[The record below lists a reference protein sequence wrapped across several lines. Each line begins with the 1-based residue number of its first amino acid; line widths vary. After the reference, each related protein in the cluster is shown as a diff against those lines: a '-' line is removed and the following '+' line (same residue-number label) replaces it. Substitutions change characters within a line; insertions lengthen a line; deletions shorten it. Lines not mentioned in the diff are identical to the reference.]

1 MDRSFDGF
9 LKERKEDSMTD
20 IILYIGIIV
29 VSGIIGSR
37 IRGYRDRLGWTGKIQ
52 TLAIVLLVVLMG
64 ARMGSNEEIIDNL
77 GTIGLAAFVMT
88 AAMMIGSLICL
99 FFARKALGF
108 TRDAQIAVLHCE
120 ELEEEAMEEE
130 AAAEKQGINK
140 MTLIILCS
148 VIVGMALGY
157 LVARPV
163 FGENIEVFD
172 GAASLGIKIG
182 LCILMVFVGL
192 DLGLEGTVLSM
203 MKEAGLRILVFPLA
217 CIVGTLLGAALCGLL
232 FKLSLPESLAIGA
245 GFGWYSLAPGII
257 MEAGYLT
264 ASAISFLHN
273 VMREIFSILLLPLIA
288 EKVGYIEA
296 ACIPGAPAMDVCL
309 PIVNRATQGKAVT
322 YGFVTGVT
330 MSFLVPIMVPI
341 MISL

>member
-1 MDRSFDGF
+1 MS
-9 LKERKEDSMTD
+9 D

-29 VSGIIGSR
+29 VSGIVGSR
-37 IRGYRDRLGWTGKIQ
+37 VRAYRDKLGWTSTIQ
-52 TLAIVLLVVLMG
+52 TMAIVLLVLLMG
-64 ARMGSNEEIIDNL
+64 ARMGANEEIIANL
-77 GTIGLAAFVMT
+77 GTIGLASFVMT
-88 AAMMIGSLICL
+88 IAMMLGSLIFL
-99 FFARKALGF
+99 FLARKALGF
-108 TRDAQIAVLHCE
+108 TKDAQIAALHSE
-120 ELEEEAMEEE
+120 EFAETAMEEE
-130 AAAEKQGINK
+130 TEAEKGGMNK

-148 VIVGMALGY
+148 VILGMALGY
-157 LVARPV
+157 LVARPL
-163 FGENIEVFD
+163 FGENIAVFD
-172 GAASLGIKIG
+172 SAASLGIKIG

-217 CIVGTLLGAALCGLL
+217 CTVGTLIGAALCGLL

-273 VMREIFSILLLPLIA
+273 VMREVFSILLLPLIA
-288 EKVGYIEA
+288 AKVGCIEA
-296 ACIPGAPAMDVCL
+296 ACVPGAPAMDVCL
-309 PIVNRATQGKAVT
+309 PIINRATQGRGVT

-341 MISL
+341 MINL

>member
-1 MDRSFDGF
+1 MS
-9 LKERKEDSMTD
+9 D

-29 VSGIIGSR
+29 VSGIVGSR
-37 IRGYRDRLGWTGKIQ
+37 VRAYRDKLGWTSTIQ
-52 TLAIVLLVVLMG
+52 TMAIVLLVLLMG
-64 ARMGSNEEIIDNL
+64 ARMGANEEIIANL
-77 GTIGLAAFVMT
+77 GTIGLASFVMT
-88 AAMMIGSLICL
+88 IAMMLGSLIFL
-99 FFARKALGF
+99 FLARKVLGF
-108 TRDAQIAVLHCE
+108 TKNAQIAALHSE
-120 ELEEEAMEEE
+120 ELAETAMEEE
-130 AAAEKQGINK
+130 TEAEKGGMNK

-148 VIVGMALGY
+148 VILGMALGY
-157 LVARPV
+157 LVARPL
-163 FGENIEVFD
+163 FGENIAAFD
-172 GAASLGIKIG
+172 SAASLGIKIG

-217 CIVGTLLGAALCGLL
+217 CIVGTLIGAALCGLL

-273 VMREIFSILLLPLIA
+273 VMREVFSILLLPLIA
-288 EKVGYIEA
+288 AKVGCIEA
-296 ACIPGAPAMDVCL
+296 ACVPGAPAMDVCL
-309 PIVNRATQGKAVT
+309 PIINRATQGRGVT

-341 MISL
+341 MINL

>member
-1 MDRSFDGF
+1 MS
-9 LKERKEDSMTD
+9 D

-29 VSGIIGSR
+29 VSGIVGSR
-37 IRGYRDRLGWTGKIQ
+37 VRAYRDKLGWTSTIQ
-52 TLAIVLLVVLMG
+52 TMAIVLLVLLMG
-64 ARMGSNEEIIDNL
+64 ARMGANEEIIANL
-77 GTIGLAAFVMT
+77 GTIGLASFVMT
-88 AAMMIGSLICL
+88 IAMMLGSLIFL
-99 FFARKALGF
+99 FLARKALGF
-108 TRDAQIAVLHCE
+108 TKDAQIAALHSE
-120 ELEEEAMEEE
+120 ELAETAMEEE
-130 AAAEKQGINK
+130 TEAVKGGMNK

-148 VIVGMALGY
+148 VILGMALGY
-157 LVARPV
+157 LVARPL
-163 FGENIEVFD
+163 FGENIAVFD
-172 GAASLGIKIG
+172 SAASLGIKIG

-217 CIVGTLLGAALCGLL
+217 CIVGTLIGAALCGLL

-273 VMREIFSILLLPLIA
+273 VMREVFSILLLPLIA
-288 EKVGYIEA
+288 AKVGCIEA
-296 ACIPGAPAMDVCL
+296 ACVPGAPAMDVCL
-309 PIVNRATQGKAVT
+309 PIINRATQGRGVT

-341 MISL
+341 MINL

>member
-1 MDRSFDGF
+1 M
-9 LKERKEDSMTD
+9 
-20 IILYIGIIV
+20 
-29 VSGIIGSR
+29 
-37 IRGYRDRLGWTGKIQ
+37 
-52 TLAIVLLVVLMG
+52 AIVLLVLLMG
-64 ARMGSNEEIIDNL
+64 ARMGANEEIIANL
-77 GTIGLAAFVMT
+77 GTIGLASFVMT
-88 AAMMIGSLICL
+88 IAMMLGSLIFL
-99 FFARKALGF
+99 FLARKALGF
-108 TRDAQIAVLHCE
+108 TKDAQIAALHSE
-120 ELEEEAMEEE
+120 ELAETAMEEE
-130 AAAEKQGINK
+130 TEAEKGGMNK

-148 VIVGMALGY
+148 VILGMALGY
-157 LVARPV
+157 LVARPL
-163 FGENIEVFD
+163 FGENIAVFD
-172 GAASLGIKIG
+172 SAASLGIKIG

-217 CIVGTLLGAALCGLL
+217 CIVGTLIGAALCGLL

-273 VMREIFSILLLPLIA
+273 VMREVFSILLLPLIA
-288 EKVGYIEA
+288 AKVGCIEA
-296 ACIPGAPAMDVCL
+296 ACVPGAPAMDVCL
-309 PIVNRATQGKAVT
+309 PIINRATQGRGVT

-341 MISL
+341 MINL

>member
-1 MDRSFDGF
+1 
-9 LKERKEDSMTD
+9 MTD

-29 VSGIIGSR
+29 ISGIIGSK
-37 IRGYRDRLGWTGKIQ
+37 IRAHRDKLGWTGRIQ

-108 TRDAQIAVLHCE
+108 TKDAQIAALHCE
-120 ELEEEAMEEE
+120 ELAEAAMEEE
-130 AAAEKQGINK
+130 AEAEKQGINK
-140 MTLIILCS
+140 MTLIILFS
-148 VIVGMALGY
+148 VIAGMALGY

-172 GAASLGIKIG
+172 NAASLGIKIG

-288 EKVGYIEA
+288 EKIGYIEA
-296 ACIPGAPAMDVCL
+296 ACTPGAPAMDVCL

-330 MSFLVPIMVPI
+330 MSFLVPIMVPLF
-341 MISL
+341 ISL

>member
-1 MDRSFDGF
+1 MS
-9 LKERKEDSMTD
+9 D

-29 VSGIIGSR
+29 VSGIVGSR
-37 IRGYRDRLGWTGKIQ
+37 VRAYRDKLGWTSTIQ
-52 TLAIVLLVVLMG
+52 TMAIVLLVLLMG
-64 ARMGSNEEIIDNL
+64 ARMGANEEIIANL
-77 GTIGLAAFVMT
+77 GTIGLASFVMT
-88 AAMMIGSLICL
+88 IAMMLGSLIFL
-99 FFARKALGF
+99 FLARKALGF
-108 TRDAQIAVLHCE
+108 TKNAQIAALHSE
-120 ELEEEAMEEE
+120 ELAETAMEEE
-130 AAAEKQGINK
+130 TEAEKGGMNK

-148 VIVGMALGY
+148 VILGMALGY
-157 LVARPV
+157 LVARPL
-163 FGENIEVFD
+163 FGENIAVFD
-172 GAASLGIKIG
+172 SAASLGIKIG

-217 CIVGTLLGAALCGLL
+217 CIVGTLIGAALCGLL

-273 VMREIFSILLLPLIA
+273 VMREVFSILLLPLIA
-288 EKVGYIEA
+288 AKVGCIEA
-296 ACIPGAPAMDVCL
+296 ACVPGAPAMDVCL
-309 PIVNRATQGKAVT
+309 PIINRATQGRGVT

-341 MISL
+341 MINL

>member
-1 MDRSFDGF
+1 MS
-9 LKERKEDSMTD
+9 D

-29 VSGIIGSR
+29 VSGIVGSR
-37 IRGYRDRLGWTGKIQ
+37 VRAYRDKLGWTSTIQ
-52 TLAIVLLVVLMG
+52 TMAIVLLVLLMG
-64 ARMGSNEEIIDNL
+64 ARMGANEEIIANL
-77 GTIGLAAFVMT
+77 GTIGLASFVMT
-88 AAMMIGSLICL
+88 IAMMLGSLIFL
-99 FFARKALGF
+99 FLARKALGF
-108 TRDAQIAVLHCE
+108 TKDAQIAALHSE
-120 ELEEEAMEEE
+120 ELAETAMEEE
-130 AAAEKQGINK
+130 TEAEKGGMNK

-148 VIVGMALGY
+148 VILGMALGY
-157 LVARPV
+157 LVARPL
-163 FGENIEVFD
+163 FGENIAVFD
-172 GAASLGIKIG
+172 SAASLGIKIG

-217 CIVGTLLGAALCGLL
+217 CIVGTLIGAALCGLL

-273 VMREIFSILLLPLIA
+273 VMREVFSILLLPLIA
-288 EKVGYIEA
+288 AKVGCIEA
-296 ACIPGAPAMDVCL
+296 ACVPGAPAMDVCL
-309 PIVNRATQGKAVT
+309 PIINRATQGRGVT

-341 MISL
+341 MINL

>member
-1 MDRSFDGF
+1 MS
-9 LKERKEDSMTD
+9 D

-29 VSGIIGSR
+29 VSGIVGSR
-37 IRGYRDRLGWTGKIQ
+37 VRAYRDKLGWTGTIQ
-52 TLAIVLLVVLMG
+52 TMAIVLLVLLMG
-64 ARMGSNEEIIDNL
+64 ARMGANEEIIANL
-77 GTIGLAAFVMT
+77 GTIGLASFVMT
-88 AAMMIGSLICL
+88 IAMMLGSLIFL
-99 FFARKALGF
+99 FLARKALGF
-108 TRDAQIAVLHCE
+108 TKDAQIAALHSE
-120 ELEEEAMEEE
+120 ELAETAMEEE
-130 AAAEKQGINK
+130 TETEKGGMNK

-148 VIVGMALGY
+148 VILGMALGY
-157 LVARPV
+157 LVARPL
-163 FGENIEVFD
+163 FGENIATFD
-172 GAASLGIKIG
+172 SAASLGIKIG

-217 CIVGTLLGAALCGLL
+217 CIVGTLIGAALCGLL

-273 VMREIFSILLLPLIA
+273 VMREVFSILLLPLIA
-288 EKVGYIEA
+288 AKVGCIEA
-296 ACIPGAPAMDVCL
+296 ACVPGAPAMDVCL
-309 PIVNRATQGKAVT
+309 PIINRATQGRGVT

-341 MISL
+341 MINL

>member
-1 MDRSFDGF
+1 
-9 LKERKEDSMTD
+9 MTD
-20 IILYIGIIV
+20 IILYISIIV
-29 VSGIIGSR
+29 VSGIVGSKVR
-37 IRGYRDRLGWTGKIQ
+37 AYRDRLGWTGTVQ
-52 TLAIVLLVVLMG
+52 TMAIVLLVVLMG
-64 ARMGSNEEIIDNL
+64 ARMGANEEIIDNL
-77 GTIGLAAFVMT
+77 GTIGLAAFAMT
-88 AAMMIGSLICL
+88 IAMMIGSLLCL

-108 TRDAQIAVLHCE
+108 TKDAKIAALHCDALTE
-120 ELEEEAMEEE
+120 AAMEEE
-130 AAAEKQGINK
+130 AEVEAEKHGINK

-148 VIVGMALGY
+148 VIIGMALGY
-157 LVARPV
+157 LVARPL
-163 FGENIEVFD
+163 FGENIAVFD
-172 GAASLGIKIG
+172 HAASLGIKIG

-192 DLGLEGTVLSM
+192 DLGLEGTVLTM
-203 MKEAGLRILVFPLA
+203 MREAGLRSLVFPFV
-217 CIVGTLLGAALCGLL
+217 CIIGTLIGSAVCGLL
-232 FKLSLPESLAIGA
+232 FKLSLQESLAIGA

-288 EKVGYIEA
+288 EKIGYIEA

-309 PIVNRATQGKAVT
+309 PIVNRATHGKAVT

-341 MISL
+341 MINL

>member
-1 MDRSFDGF
+1 M
-9 LKERKEDSMTD
+9 
-20 IILYIGIIV
+20 
-29 VSGIIGSR
+29 
-37 IRGYRDRLGWTGKIQ
+37 
-52 TLAIVLLVVLMG
+52 
-64 ARMGSNEEIIDNL
+64 
-77 GTIGLAAFVMT
+77 
-88 AAMMIGSLICL
+88 
-99 FFARKALGF
+99 ARKALGF
-108 TRDAQIAVLHCE
+108 TKDAQIAALHSE
-120 ELEEEAMEEE
+120 ELAETAMEEKTE
-130 AAAEKQGINK
+130 AEKGGMNK

-148 VIVGMALGY
+148 VILGMALGY
-157 LVARPV
+157 LVARPL
-163 FGENIEVFD
+163 FGENIAAFD
-172 GAASLGIKIG
+172 SAASLGIKIG

-217 CIVGTLLGAALCGLL
+217 CIVGTLIGAALCGLL

-273 VMREIFSILLLPLIA
+273 VMREVFSILLLPLIA
-288 EKVGYIEA
+288 AKVGCIEA
-296 ACIPGAPAMDVCL
+296 ACVPGAPAMDVCL
-309 PIVNRATQGKAVT
+309 PIINRATQGRGVT

-341 MISL
+341 MINL

>member
-1 MDRSFDGF
+1 
-9 LKERKEDSMTD
+9 MTD
-20 IILYIGIIV
+20 IILYISIIV
-29 VSGIIGSR
+29 VSGIVGSKVR
-37 IRGYRDRLGWTGKIQ
+37 AYRDKLGWTGKVQ
-52 TLAIVLLVVLMG
+52 TMAIVLLVVLMG
-64 ARMGSNEEIIDNL
+64 ARMGANEEIIANL

-88 AAMMIGSLICL
+88 VAMMLGSLICL
-99 FFARKALGF
+99 FFARKAFGF
-108 TRDAQIAVLHCE
+108 TKDAKIAALHCE
-120 ELEEEAMEEE
+120 ELEEAAMEEE
-130 AAAEKQGINK
+130 QEAEQHGINK

-157 LVARPV
+157 LAARPL
-163 FGENIEVFD
+163 FGENIAVFD
-172 GAASLGIKIG
+172 DAASLGIKIG

-192 DLGLEGTVLSM
+192 DLGLEGTVLTM

-232 FKLSLPESLAIGA
+232 FQLSLPESLAIGA

-288 EKVGYIEA
+288 EKIGYIEA

-309 PIVNRATQGKAVT
+309 PIVNRATHGKAVT
-322 YGFVTGVT
+322 YGFVTGVA

-341 MISL
+341 MINL

>member
-1 MDRSFDGF
+1 
-9 LKERKEDSMTD
+9 MTD

-29 VSGIIGSR
+29 ISGIIGSK
-37 IRGYRDRLGWTGKIQ
+37 IRAHRDKLGWTGRIQ

-108 TRDAQIAVLHCE
+108 TKDAQIAALHCE
-120 ELEEEAMEEE
+120 ELAEAAMEEE
-130 AAAEKQGINK
+130 AEAEKQGINK
-140 MTLIILCS
+140 MTLIILFS
-148 VIVGMALGY
+148 VIAGMALGY

-172 GAASLGIKIG
+172 SAASLGIKIG

-288 EKVGYIEA
+288 EKIGYIEA
-296 ACIPGAPAMDVCL
+296 ACTPGAPAMDVCL

-330 MSFLVPIMVPI
+330 MSFLVPIMVPLF
-341 MISL
+341 ISL